1 MVSSVLAKGTGES
14 TSYAF
19 PKHFAHGTAVSGVRH
34 RPGVNILGVHIGHD
48 SSASLLVDGHV
59 VADVAEE
66 RFSRVKHFG
75 GLPARS
81 VEYCLEAGG
90 LKSTDIDIVAV
101 SSSYLFP
108 ELSNLFQISPGTL
121 EISLDRYGQGSPC
134 DRAAGTAGLS
144 KPPLYITRQP
154 LDPGRT
160 KIVHVEHHLAHAA
173 SAYYTSG
180 SAERQ
185 LVVTADGM
193 GDMLP
198 LAIWQGE
205 HGRLTL
211 LREFPPTASL
221 GWFFSNVTEAL
232 GWWHGDGEGTTM
244 GLAPYGDPTRAAGAL
259 APFSPR
265 FSGGELV
272 EGHDFGKAHAWN
284 ETGAGHWHLEDA
296 VRIRELTDRYSR
308 EDLAAGAQAILEQQ
322 MAEVI
327 LPWLDR
333 TGTTHL
339 SCAGG
344 IFLNVKLNQRIWA
357 TGRLRGQHIYPNPGD
372 SGLAMGAALYLH
384 HRANP
389 GAPIQQLRHLY
400 WGPAYSDDQI
410 AKVLAE
416 RKLEASFETDIAATV
431 AGLLAEDK
439 IVGWFQGRMEAGP
452 RALGGRSILMSPM
465 RAENKDI
472 INARVKFREAFRPFC
487 PSILAEDAPS
497 YLERYRP
504 EAFMITSF
512 DVAADKKHQLPAVVH
527 ADGTLRPQCV
537 EAAVNPLY
545 WRLISEFKRLT
556 GVPAL
561 LNTSLNIKGE
571 PMICSPREAIRCFFD
586 SGMDHLALGSY
597 LLGKPGGS

>member
-1 MVSSVLAKGTGES
+1 M
-14 TSYAF
+14 
-19 PKHFAHGTAVSGVRH
+19 
-34 RPGVNILGVHIGHD
+34 NILGVHIGHD
-48 SSASLLVDGHV
+48 SSAALLVDGQI

-66 RFSRVKHFG
+66 RFSRVKHFS
-75 GLPARS
+75 GLPFRS
-81 VEYCLEAGG
+81 VEFCLRTAG
-90 LKSTDIDIVAV
+90 LKSTEIDIVTV
-101 SSSYLFP
+101 SSNYLFP
-108 ELSNLFQISPGTL
+108 ELSNLFDISPGTL
-121 EISLDRYGQGSPC
+121 ELAINRHGSGSTLDRQG
-134 DRAAGTAGLS
+134 GIAGLV

-180 SAERQ
+180 SADRQ
-185 LVVTADGM
+185 LVVTADGQ
-193 GDMLP
+193 GDMIP

-205 HGRLTL
+205 NGRLNL
-211 LREFPPTASL
+211 LREFPQTASL
-221 GWFFSNVTEAL
+221 GWFFSNVTEGL

-244 GLAPYGDPTRAAGAL
+244 GLAPYGDPARAASAL

-265 FSGGELV
+265 FADGELL
-272 EGHDFGKAHAWN
+272 EGRDFGKAHGWN
-284 ETGAGHWHLEDA
+284 ETGAGHWHLDDSLQIQALAE
-296 VRIRELTDRYSR
+296 RYGR
-308 EDLAAGAQAILEQQ
+308 EDIAAAAQAILEQQ
-322 MAEVI
+322 MAAVI
-327 LPWLDR
+327 FPWLER
-333 TGTTHL
+333 TGNTHL

-344 IFLNVKLNQRIWA
+344 IFLNVKLNQRIWSS
-357 TGRLRGQHIYPNPGD
+357 GRVTAQHIFPNPGD
-372 SGLAMGAALYLH
+372 SGLALGAALYLH
-384 HRANP
+384 HRASP
-389 GAPIQQLRHLY
+389 AAPIQGLKHLY
-400 WGPAYSDDQI
+400 WGPAYTDEQI
-410 AKVLAE
+410 AQVLAE
-416 RKLEASFETDIAATV
+416 RKLTASFETDIAATV
-431 AGLLAEDK
+431 AGLLAQDK
-439 IVGWFQGRMEAGP
+439 IVGWFQGRMESGP

-497 YLERYRP
+497 FLERYRP

-512 DVAADKKHQLPAVVH
+512 DVVADKRHLLPAVVH

-571 PMICSPREAIRCFFD
+571 PMICAPHEAIRCFFD
-586 SGMDHLALGSY
+586 SGMDYLALGSY
-597 LLGKPGGS
+597 LLSKEARA

>member
-1 MVSSVLAKGTGES
+1 M
-14 TSYAF
+14 
-19 PKHFAHGTAVSGVRH
+19 
-34 RPGVNILGVHIGHD
+34 NILGVHIGHD
-48 SSASLLVDGHV
+48 SSAALLVDGQV

-81 VEYCLEAGG
+81 VEYCLRAAG
-90 LKSTDIDIVAV
+90 LKSSDIDIVTV
-101 SSSYLFP
+101 SSSHLFP
-108 ELSNLFQISPGTL
+108 ELSNLFDISPGTL
-121 EISLDRYGQGSPC
+121 ELGIDRYGQGSPF
-134 DRAAGTAGLS
+134 DRQAGIQGLTR
-144 KPPLYITRQP
+144 PPIYVTRQV

-160 KIVHVEHHLAHAA
+160 RIVHVEHHLAHAA
-173 SAYYTSG
+173 SAYFTSG
-180 SAERQ
+180 NPDRQ

-193 GDMLP
+193 GDNVP

-205 HGRLTL
+205 GGRLTL
-211 LREFPPTASL
+211 LREFPPSASL

-244 GLAPYGDPTRAAGAL
+244 GLAPYGDPARAAGAL
-259 APFSPR
+259 APYGPR
-265 FSGGELV
+265 FGGGELL
-272 EGHDFGKAHAWN
+272 EGHEFGKVYAWN

-296 VRIRELTDRYSR
+296 VQISGLVDRYGR
-308 EDLAAGAQAILEQQ
+308 EDVAAAAQSILEQQ

-327 LPWLDR
+327 FPWLDR
-333 TGTTHL
+333 TGTTRL

-344 IFLNVKLNQRIWA
+344 IFLNVKLNQRIWSS
-357 TGRLRGQHIYPNPGD
+357 GRLTAHHIFPNPGD
-372 SGLAMGAALYLH
+372 AGLALGAALYLH

-389 GAPIQQLRHLY
+389 AAPVQGLKHLY
-400 WGPAYSDDQI
+400 WGPEYSDEEI
-410 AKVLAE
+410 ARVLAE
-416 RKLEASFETDIAATV
+416 RKLAASFEADIAGTV
-431 AGLLAEDK
+431 AGLLAKDK

-465 RAENKDI
+465 RAENKDV

-487 PSILAEDAPS
+487 PSILAEDAPH
-497 YLERYRP
+497 YLEKYRP

-512 DVAADKKHQLPAVVH
+512 DVAADKRHLLPAVVH

-537 EAAVNPLY
+537 EASVNPLY

-571 PMICSPREAIRCFFD
+571 PMICAPREAIRCFFD
-586 SGMDHLALGSY
+586 SGMDYLALGSY
-597 LLGKPGGS
+597 LLAKPDVG